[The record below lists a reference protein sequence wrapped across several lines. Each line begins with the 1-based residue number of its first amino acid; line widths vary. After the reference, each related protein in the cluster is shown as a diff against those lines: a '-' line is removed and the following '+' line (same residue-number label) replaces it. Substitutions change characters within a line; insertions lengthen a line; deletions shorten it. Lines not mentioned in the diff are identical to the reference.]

1 MFFVTWTGNSL
12 PPFSHA
18 AHRFGDS
25 SLFRLPLLG
34 DVVWYIGHRTL
45 GRHRLSLLSPTE
57 SLDLL
62 HTSIPMSEV
71 VQVILLCDAMPFMF
85 SLSDLILGQDLYTPK
100 LFYALLVVILAYCVS
115 FCVRSN
121 IVNENG
127 YAIPPGPLLRYA
139 FLGKYPQRALQAW
152 AKKYGPLFSLFVG
165 NQLFI
170 VISDP
175 QIAHN
180 LLVKNGK
187 IFSSR
192 KEYFIKAKTILHGR
206 AVTSTPYGDTW
217 QVYTLLDL
225 HLCLDLS

>member
-1 MFFVTWTGNSL
+1 MSFLTWDGDSL
-12 PPFSHA
+12 PPFSHV
-18 AHRFGDS
+18 AHRFGDP

-45 GRHRLSLLSPTE
+45 GRYRLSLLSPTV

-62 HTSIPMSEV
+62 HTSIPISEM
-71 VQVILLCDAMPFMF
+71 VQVILLCYSMPPML
-85 SLSDLILGQDLYTPK
+85 SLSDLILDQDIYTPK
-100 LFYALLVVILAYCVS
+100 LGYALLVVILAYCVS
-115 FCVRSN
+115 FCVRRN

-127 YAIPPGPLLRYA
+127 HAIPPGPLLRYA
-139 FLGKYPQRALQAW
+139 SLGRYPQRALQAW
-152 AKKYGPLFSLFVG
+152 AQKYGPLFSLFVG
-165 NQLFI
+165 GQLFM

-175 QIAHN
+175 QTAHN

-192 KEYFIKAKTILHGR
+192 KEYFIKSKTILRGR
-206 AVTSTPYGDTW
+206 AITSTPYGDTW

-225 HLCLDLS
+225 GLFLDLG